1 MKKRPVSLISLAL
14 IVVLL
19 GFGVAVY
26 KNSEALKGAFGLSP
40 SSLSFLCPA
49 SSGISTIYVKE
60 GATSGGTGTKRK
72 PYSSLAEAQAVLET
86 DATIDRVCFSGALTG
101 SLDLGN
107 ALSPAL
113 TLSAYTSESS
123 ISSAALTV
131 ELDDSSDVESLTI
144 SNLEFEGGLKL
155 NPDTN
160 LTLNGLRIDGNGG
173 GTALWVGSADTVS
186 ISDSEIGIAD
196 IGVYTAEGLGLEV
209 GTVTI
214 EDVEFSPAYNTAIS
228 ANQLDSLSVSN
239 SYFNYSVYGINT
251 ADVSSLKIEKNTFI
265 GGVNSLAIFNSP
277 TVHSSLDFQNNFVIG
292 NSDAALMNSGDSEKV
307 SALVRN
313 NSFYDNRLASSLWG
327 SINLGVSMG
336 GTVTTPTQ
344 DMVYENN
351 IVYANA
357 SQAAFGNTTMSVYM
371 TSDFNLF
378 YGDVALNAAGLSDW
392 QTKTELDTS
401 SLYGDPLFVGTE
413 DLHLS
418 SGISPAVDAG
428 KTLSTVTDDMD
439 GDLRS
444 SGTYDI
450 GADEY

>member
-1 MKKRPVSLISLAL
+1 MKSRKAALVSAALVGILLIS
-14 IVVLL
+14 
-19 GFGVAVY
+19 GVAVY
-26 KNSEALKGAFGLSP
+26 KYSDALKGTFGFPSP
-40 SSLSFLCPA
+40 SLSVLCPG
-49 SSGISTIYVKE
+49 SSSLSTIYVKE
-60 GATSGGTGTKRK
+60 GASSGGTGTKRS
-72 PYSSLAEAQAVLET
+72 PYNSIAEAQAALEA

-101 SLDLGN
+101 SLDLED

-113 TLSAYTSESS
+113 TLSSYSS
-123 ISSAALTV
+123 GTYLSNTGLV
-131 ELDDSSDVESLTI
+131 LELDDSSDVETLTI
-144 SNLEFEGGLKL
+144 KSLELEGALKL
-155 NPDTN
+155 NPDTS
-160 LTLNGLRIDGNGG
+160 LILSKVVIDGSVG

-186 ISDSEIGIAD
+186 ISDSELGGADVGI
-196 IGVYTAEGLGLEV
+196 YTAESSGVEV
-209 GTVTI
+209 GSMTI
-214 EDVEFSPAYNTAIS
+214 ENVEFSPAYDTAIS
-228 ANQLDSLSVSN
+228 ANQLDSLSVSG
-239 SYFNYSVYGINT
+239 SYFNYAIYGIKT
-251 ADVSSLKIEKNTFI
+251 TDVSSLTIEKNTFI

-277 TVHSSLDFQNNFVIG
+277 TVHASLDFQNNFVIG

-307 SALVRN
+307 TALVRN

-351 IVYANA
+351 IIYANA
-357 SQAAFGNTTMSVYM
+357 SQAAFGFTTMSVYM
-371 TSDFNLF
+371 TSDYNLF
-378 YGDVALNAAGLSDW
+378 YGNLALDASSFTDW
-392 QTKTELDTS
+392 QTKTSLDAN
-401 SLYGDPLFVGTE
+401 SLYGDPLFTGSE